1 MAQKKERTNKSGTV
15 ASINDSLKK
24 ATTEMLVLFV
34 LHQKSMYT
42 YEMMN
47 TIEKLSEGRLSFN
60 TLYQA
65 IYRLRDHGYIEES
78 EKILSQDNRV
88 RIYFAITP
96 AGEAY
101 LQDLRQEYQNF
112 IDTIALIFSKDGSLQ
127 GDETT

>member
-47 TIEKLSEGRLSFN
+47 TIEQPLSGHLSS
-60 TLYQA
+60 A
-65 IYRLRDHGYIEES
+65 RS
-78 EKILSQDNRV
+78 
-88 RIYFAITP
+88 RIY
-96 AGEAY
+96 
-101 LQDLRQEYQNF
+101 
-112 IDTIALIFSKDGSLQ
+112 
-127 GDETT
+127 

>member
-1 MAQKKERTNKSGTV
+1 MAQKKEASKKSGTV

-42 YEMMN
+42 YEMMS
-47 TIEKLSEGRLSFN
+47 TIEQLSEGRLSFN

-65 IYRLRDHGYIEES
+65 IYRLRDHRYIEES

>member
-1 MAQKKERTNKSGTV
+1 MARNKEISKKSGTV

-42 YEMMN
+42 YEMMS
-47 TIEKLSEGRLSFN
+47 TIEQLSEGRLSFN

-101 LQDLRQEYQNF
+101 L
-112 IDTIALIFSKDGSLQ
+112 IFSKDGSLREE
-127 GDETT
+127 ETT